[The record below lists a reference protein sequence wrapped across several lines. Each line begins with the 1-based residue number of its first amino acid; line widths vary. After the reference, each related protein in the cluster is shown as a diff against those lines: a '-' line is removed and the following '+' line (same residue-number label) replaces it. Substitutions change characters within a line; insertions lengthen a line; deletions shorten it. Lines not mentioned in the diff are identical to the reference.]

1 MGEDI
6 LKPIPQLVNIL
17 YETGQWSTHFTDVT
31 MIALKK
37 NPKAAKC
44 TDPRTMSPNTHAT
57 KLIVKTNKK
66 RIGNKIVEVPVEDQF
81 GFRKEK

>member
-1 MGEDI
+1 
-6 LKPIPQLVNIL
+6 
-17 YETGQWSTHFTDVT
+17 